1 MRDKELKGRYGL
13 ARPELAATLT
23 LGVIMI
29 AIVRARTA
37 FLVMLAMPWF
47 AAGPRA
53 HSQEPAIQAAKP
65 QPTACQRAEFRVV
78 LDVGHTVKVPGA
90 TSARG
95 VVEYTF
101 NLRLAEAAKQALLD
115 AGFAKTVLLITSTAP
130 TLGLFERARRA
141 NAMRANLFIAL
152 HHDSVPDYLLQTW
165 QYQGQQEHYN
175 DSFPG
180 YAIFISNENGDR
192 SGSLLF
198 GKLLGEQLQ
207 ARGLGYTPHYTLP
220 MMRNR
225 RRELVDA
232 DAGVYRYDQLV
243 VLQQTHMPAVL
254 LEAGSIVNRREELVL
269 ASPQRVAL
277 ESAAIAAAVADF
289 CADRAAPVRASHGSA
304 RHGKRHSVSAAAG
317 LAHRSDGIG
326 SVR

>member
-1 MRDKELKGRYGL
+1 
-13 ARPELAATLT
+13 
-23 LGVIMI
+23 MI
-29 AIVRARTA
+29 AVARARAA
-37 FLVMLAMPWF
+37 FLAMLAMLWF
-47 AAGPRA
+47 AVGHRA
-53 HSQEPAIQAAKP
+53 HGQEPAIHTAKP
-65 QPTACQRAEFRVV
+65 PAVCQRADFRVV

-95 VVEYTF
+95 VSEYTF
-101 NLRLAEAAKQALLD
+101 NLRLAETAKQALLA

-130 TLGLFERARRA
+130 TLGLFERAGRA

-152 HHDSVPDYLLQTW
+152 HHDSVPDYLLKAW

-180 YAIFISNENGDR
+180 YAIFISEENGDR
-192 SGSLLF
+192 AGSLLF

-207 ARGLGYTPHYTLP
+207 ERGLGYTPHYTLA

-225 RRELVDA
+225 RRQLLDA

-243 VLQQTHMPAVL
+243 VLQQTRMPAVL
-254 LEAGSIVNRREELVL
+254 LEAGSIVNRQEELAL
-269 ASPQRVAL
+269 ASPQRLAL

-289 CADRAAPVRASHGSA
+289 CAARAAPVHTAGESV
-304 RHGKRHSVSAAAG
+304 RHDKRHAAATASG
-317 LAHRSDGIG
+317 PAHRSDGIG